1 MEMPMSQVLIVDDE
15 ADLVW
20 ALGQVL
26 RQEGHTVRVAYD
38 GSEAL
43 ELCRYT
49 TPDLMIL
56 DISMPHVDG
65 LTVCQTLRLDPQL
78 AEVPVIFLTGRD
90 MLDDRLRGFE
100 VGGDDY
106 MVKPF
111 DMRELKA
118 RVRALLRRSARSAVP
133 TSEAGVLRVG
143 ELGLNLQTRTVQ
155 VGEKARQLTPAE
167 FELLT
172 FLMRHPD
179 EVYSSDQLLRLV
191 WGYAPDTAEPG
202 LVRWHVMNLRNK
214 IERDPSR
221 PVYLCTV
228 PRHGYILRSGPET
241 T

>member
-1 MEMPMSQVLIVDDE
+1 MSQVLIVDDE

-20 ALGQVL
+20 ALGQAL

-49 TPDLMIL
+49 VPDLIIL
-56 DISMPHVDG
+56 DVSMPHVDG
-65 LTVCQTLRLDPQL
+65 LTVCQTLRLDPRL
-78 AEVPVIFLTGRD
+78 AEVPVLFLTGRD

-100 VGGDDY
+100 AGCDDY

-118 RVRALLRRSARSAVP
+118 HVGALLRRCARSVSLSSSAN
-133 TSEAGVLRVG
+133 VLRVG
-143 ELGLNLQTRTVQ
+143 ELYLNLQTRAVQ
-155 VGEKARQLTPAE
+155 IGEKVHQLTPAE

-179 EVYSSDQLLRLV
+179 EVYSSDQLLRHV
-191 WGYAPDTAEPG
+191 WGYTPDTAEPG

-214 IERDPSR
+214 IERDPAR
-221 PVYLCTV
+221 PTYLCTV
-228 PRHGYILRSGPET
+228 PRHGYILRSGQET
-241 T
+241 A